1 MGFALRIVIAAAVAS
16 LIVLGVVG
24 IPVLICIAV
33 VRFPFFEILSAAFA
47 GKPMLFRVPGLR
59 KAVLLRHGL
68 RANTAFALMGSVAL
82 ILGLNQPVQVILAHI
97 AEAVFI
103 FVLVIAGLRTG
114 PVSAHITGGIVTF
127 GIGLILSPVIGML
140 GTRLLRMGVG
150 RRGGQQ
156 AEHQR
161 QGQHKA

>member
-1 MGFALRIVIAAAVAS
+1 MGFALRIVIAAAVT
-16 LIVLGVVG
+16 LRIVLGVVG
-24 IPVLICIAV
+24 IPALVIIAV

-59 KAVLLRHGL
+59 KAVLLRHDL
-68 RANTAFALMGSVAL
+68 CADAAFALMGFAL
-82 ILGLNQPVQVILAHI
+82 ILGRNQPVQVILAHV
-97 AEAVFI
+97 ADAVFI
-103 FVLVIAGLRTG
+103 FVLVIAVLRTG

-127 GIGLILSPVIGML
+127 GIGLILSPLIGML
-140 GTRLLRMGVG
+140 GTRLLRMDMG